1 MQERPGVKKLL
12 AYEKKVNERL
22 IKTA

>member
-1 MQERPGVKKLL
+1 MHERPGVKKLL

-22 IKTA
+22 IKTV

>member
-1 MQERPGVKKLL
+1 MHERPGVKKLL